1 MASWMKMIALF
12 SLVLLFFCSSNAQS
26 CVGPTVEATSFTSTD
41 ANLAME
47 TTFLVEFTLTCKNA
61 AKDLVLHADIGDRQ
75 FPVSRSADGIHYQ
88 VSWTEEHKE
97 APAGSYDIRFFDDEG
112 FSALRKAQRSDQ
124 DVSAVSSL
132 FTITV
137 HHRGVSQ
144 GPWVSSPTVAAISA
158 FAVWLF
164 AYRAKRQI
172 QD

>member
-1 MASWMKMIALF
+1 MASLRKMFALF
-12 SLVLLFFCSSNAQS
+12 SLVLLFFCSSNGLFPDFIRIFS
-26 CVGPTVEATSFTSTD
+26 STVLS
-41 ANLAME
+41 LQ
-47 TTFLVEFTLTCKNA
+47 
-61 AKDLVLHADIGDRQ
+61 DLVLHADIGDRQ
-75 FPVSRSADGIHYQ
+75 FPVSRSADGIRYQ
-88 VSWTEEHKE
+88 VSWTAEHKQ

-144 GPWVSSPTVAAISA
+144 GPWVSSPTVAAVAA